1 MWSRLLLNLIISQ
14 SKTVTGKPLVV
25 RPDALLVLHLSLHI
39 VNGIRASHFQSNSF
53 TCKPLVVRWDALLV
67 LDLSLRL
74 SMVSE
79 LPTSR
84 VIAFTCKSFDKDLHA
99 ISQMNLKTSAKDL
112 HATPGVE
119 STPGSTFGS

>member
-25 RPDALLVLHLSLHI
+25 RRDALLVLHLSLHI
-39 VNGIRASHFQSNSF
+39 VNGISASHFQSNGF
-53 TCKPLVVRWDALLV
+53 TCKG
-67 LDLSLRL
+67 
-74 SMVSE
+74 
-79 LPTSR
+79 
-84 VIAFTCKSFDKDLHA
+84 FDKDLHA